1 MPTLWEIA
9 NAEAQRQ
16 GVDPRLV
23 AAVMHTESRGR
34 ATARSPAG
42 AYGPMQLMPGTAKDL
57 GVDINDPA
65 DNIRGGVKYLGQM
78 LKRFGG
84 DTQKALAGYNAG
96 PGAVDKHGG
105 VPPYRETQ
113 DYVRKITGLM
123 GGQVAAPQ
131 QQEAPVPKHG
141 IDIDPSWLEGAS
153 EPAAKSPASARA
165 AVAKGPQQSA
175 IDPSWLEPAGAPA
188 AQAAKARVQP
198 AAAGAPYTGD
208 TGLPNSLD
216 ELGARLRGILPVQT
230 DPRDGKLKMQPGV
243 GGVVKGIAGIPALAD
258 RLGAKIGSALGA
270 KPQRGFADDLD
281 AAVDAR
287 ILKPANATEAMIGK
301 GGEFVGS
308 GIAGGGVVGGVGKG
322 LVAAGAK
329 RAGGALLSAGAV
341 TPGSVTGSVTGGAA
355 ANVADELVGKHVES
369 PVLRTAINLGAG
381 VVGGGFGANLGN
393 RVGGVPRN
401 AETAATLAAARDAN
415 IPVQASDISPAVA
428 KIKQGIVDKVPFGN
442 LTAGGVPARQVE
454 GVQRELRSTAERY
467 RPADLNPGAGTTGAD
482 RYLAKDLR
490 SGYRAAKDE
499 TNKAYAEVSRV
510 MEANPGLPPIKLDAV
525 RAQVKALE
533 DEFPDTFQ
541 NLTLSTKAREILGTL
556 KGASTPKQLDEVM
569 VGGKPISLTANP
581 QLRAAL
587 EAAGVSTTTKLP
599 TVTMQQA
606 RDLSSELADVAR
618 RAERAAVM
626 GGGSQKQVGALK
638 QLGGAVKADV
648 DAYMAQAPADVQAAY
663 QNADQVFQTRV
674 LPYRADP
681 KVAKLVSSRTPQGD
695 VDTEAQGLYDNLF
708 NTAQGER
715 SAMALQLMTPKGKQ
729 AAAYQALKEAGEKG
743 LSNTGPEGL
752 KAVSAS
758 RALDIEGNPA
768 LANIAQHY
776 PELAKEADRL
786 KSLLQI
792 GRGASAALG
801 RKGAATGI
809 QNMPLVSGGLMA
821 AGGNQLGQVLGNAPL
836 GYGIMV
842 GAPIAGANAFNALNR
857 IGARAVANGPGSVT
871 SRVTPGVIQGLLA
884 EETDEEPKP
893 RKNKKSK

>member
-9 NAEAQRQ
+9 DAEAQRQ

-34 ATARSPAG
+34 ANARSPAG

-78 LKRFGG
+78 LRRFGG
-84 DTQKALAGYNAG
+84 DPALALAGYNAG
-96 PGAVDKHGG
+96 PGAVEKHGG

-123 GGQVAAPQ
+123 GGAAAAP

-165 AVAKGPQQSA
+165 AVSKGPQQTA
-175 IDPSWLEPAGAPA
+175 IDPSWLEPADAPA
-188 AQAAKARVQP
+188 AKAPARQQP
-198 AAAGAPYTGD
+198 AAAAAPYTGD
-208 TGLPNSLD
+208 TGLPGSLS
-216 ELGARLRGILPVQT
+216 ELGARLRGILPVQE

-258 RLGAKIGSALGA
+258 RLGAKVGQFMGA
-270 KPQRGFADDLD
+270 KPHAGFADDLEQ
-281 AAVDAR
+281 AVDAR
-287 ILKPANATEAMIGK
+287 TMKPANAAEAVIGK

-308 GIAGGGVVGGVGKG
+308 GIAGGGVAGGIGKG
-322 LVAAGAK
+322 LVTAGMK

-341 TPGSVTGSVTGGAA
+341 TPGSVAGSVTGGAA
-355 ANVADELVGKHVES
+355 ANAADELVGKNLES
-369 PVLRTAINLGAG
+369 PTARTALNLTAG
-381 VVGGGFGANLGN
+381 VLGGGVGASLGN
-393 RVGGVPRN
+393 RIGGVPRN
-401 AETAATLAAARDAN
+401 AETAATLAAAKQAG

-442 LTAGGVPARQVE
+442 LTAGGVPAKQVE
-454 GVQRELRSTAERY
+454 GVQRELRSVAERY

-482 RYLAKDLR
+482 RYIAKDLR
-490 SGYRAAKDE
+490 EGYREAKAA

-510 MEANPGLPPIKLDAV
+510 MDANPNLPPIKLDTV

-556 KGASTPKQLDEVM
+556 KGASTPKPLDVVE
-569 VGGKPISLTANP
+569 VGGQKIDLTANP

-587 EAAGVSTTTKLP
+587 EAAGVSTQGKLP
-599 TVTMQQA
+599 EVTMQQA

-618 RAERAAVM
+618 AAERAAVM

-638 QLGGAVKADV
+638 RLGGAVKADV
-648 DAYMAQAPADVQAAY
+648 DNYMAQAPADVQKAY
-663 QNADQVFQTRV
+663 READEVFKRRV

-681 KVAKLVSSRTPQGD
+681 KVAKLVSSRTPKTD
-695 VDTEAQGLYDNLF
+695 FDTEAQGLYQNLF

-715 SAMALQLMTPKGKQ
+715 SQMALQLMSAKGKR

-752 KAVSAS
+752 KATSAS
-758 RALDIEGNPA
+758 RALDIDGNPA

-776 PELAKEADRL
+776 PELAQEADRL
-786 KSLLQI
+786 KGLLQI
-792 GRGASAALG
+792 GRSASAALG
-801 RKGAATGI
+801 RKNAATGI
-809 QNMPLVSGGLMA
+809 QNVPLLTGGAMA
-821 AGGNQLGQVLGNAPL
+821 YGGNALGDALGNAPL

-857 IGARAVANGPGSVT
+857 VGARAVASGPGSAT

-884 EETDEEPKP
+884 EDTDEEPKS
-893 RKNKKSK
+893 RRNKKAK